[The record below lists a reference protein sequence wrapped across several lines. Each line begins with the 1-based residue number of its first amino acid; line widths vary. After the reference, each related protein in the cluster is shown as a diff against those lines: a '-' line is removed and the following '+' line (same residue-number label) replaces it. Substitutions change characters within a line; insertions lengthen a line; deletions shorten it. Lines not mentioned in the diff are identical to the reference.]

1 MTFEEYRR
9 QDATSLAELIRK
21 GDIQAAEVIELAIQ
35 RAEAV
40 NPQINAIIYPMYE
53 LARQMSQSVDSRMP
67 FAGVPFL
74 LKDLSVHLKGMPI
87 RSGSR
92 GYAHYSSARDS
103 YIVEQYRQAGLIFMG
118 KTNTPEF
125 GLTPYTEP
133 QALGSTRNPW
143 NRSRT
148 SGGSSGGSAAAVA
161 AGITPIATAS
171 DGGGSIRIPAS
182 NNGIFGLKP
191 SRGWVSLGPDI
202 GEMWSAAVVEGC
214 VSRSVRDTAA
224 LLDVLTQKAMPG
236 EPYIYCQPDK
246 PFSDALNADPKPLR
260 IGFSTAH
267 PFGFE
272 VEKDCIDAIKH
283 TAALLESLGHHV
295 EETDL
300 PIHKD
305 DLAKVFI
312 MMVFG
317 ETSAALRKMS
327 EDIGRPVTRADV
339 EITTWSLHLLG
350 KAYTAGDY
358 AYARGK
364 WNDISR
370 RMGAF
375 HERYDLLLTPTVS
388 MAPFEIGALQPTK
401 AENRLMQFV
410 CTLGLS
416 SLLKAN
422 VDKLAEKT
430 FGYIPYTPLANM
442 TGQPSMSVPLY
453 WNAQQLPIGVMFTGA
468 IGHDDLLLQLA
479 GQLERAQPW
488 MDKVAQI

>member
-21 GDIQAAEVIELAIQ
+21 GEVHASEVLETAIQ

-40 NPQINAIIYPMYE
+40 NPQINAIVYPMYD
-53 LARQMSQSVDSRMP
+53 LARQMSQSIDASSP

-87 RSGSR
+87 SSGSK
-92 GYAHYSSARDS
+92 GYAHYTSPRDS
-103 YIVEQYRQAGLIFMG
+103 YIVEQYRQAGLVFMG

-133 QALGSTRNPW
+133 RALGPARNPW

-148 SGGSSGGSAAAVA
+148 AGGSSGGSAAAVA

-182 NNGIFGLKP
+182 NNGVFGLKP
-191 SRGWVSLGPDI
+191 SRGWISLGPDI

-224 LLDVLTQKAMPG
+224 LLDILTQRPHPG
-236 EPYIYCQPDK
+236 EPYMYYRPER
-246 PFSDALNADPKPLR
+246 PFVKALDTDPRPLR
-260 IGFSTAH
+260 IGFSVTH
-267 PFGFE
+267 PFGLK
-272 VEKDCIDAIKH
+272 VEQDCIDAVNH
-283 TAALLESLGHHV
+283 AASLLESLGHRV

-300 PIHKD
+300 PIQKD

-317 ETSAALRKMS
+317 ETSAAIKKMG
-327 EDIGRPVTRADV
+327 EDIGRPISRADV
-339 EITTWSLHLLG
+339 EITTWSLNMLG

-370 RMGAF
+370 RLGAF
-375 HERYDLLLTPTVS
+375 HERYDILLTPTVS
-388 MAPFEIGALQPTK
+388 MAPFEIGALQPTRSETK
-401 AENRLMQFV
+401 LMNLVAALRL
-410 CTLGLS
+410 T

-422 VDKLAEKT
+422 IDKLAEKT
-430 FGYIPYTPLANM
+430 FGYIPYTPLANI

-453 WNAQQLPIGVMFTGA
+453 WNAQQLPIGTMFTGA

-488 MDKVAQI
+488 KDKVAPI